1 MEDVMDAPM
10 DIGTSSH
17 QHPQGLH
24 QASNT
29 QYTGLNTNAGTSWP
43 ASHARICLH
52 ISTVPVLTEMD
63 RLYRQMR
70 AVVAGVPPAREQFKE
85 IAVKV
90 HIRRPER
97 DTWAYMGRGIVTQ
110 ELTGQ
115 SSRVGTHAF
124 ILCASIRASD
134 MPYIFSRQG
143 PIISQDSDRVR
154 RGASSFSQSCAGLTA
169 SSRPGLSPPGGEAW
183 QLRRHRL
190 CRRRSSRLMVSQCER
205 PSFSAEVLQN

>member
-24 QASNT
+24 KASNT

-115 SSRVGTHAF
+115 SSRVGTHAP
-124 ILCASIRASD
+124 ILYASIRASD

-154 RGASSFSQSCAGLTA
+154 RGASSCLSIVCRTNDLISYRAQPSRRRGVAT
-169 SSRPGLSPPGGEAW
+169 SSSSAVSKEVGSFHGLS
-183 QLRRHRL
+183 
-190 CRRRSSRLMVSQCER
+190 M
-205 PSFSAEVLQN
+205 

>member
-115 SSRVGTHAF
+115 SSRVGMHAS
-124 ILCASIRASD
+124 ILYASIRASD

-154 RGASSFSQSCAGLTA
+154 RGASSCLSIVCRTNDLISYRAQPSRRRGVAT
-169 SSRPGLSPPGGEAW
+169 SSSSAVSKEVESSHGLS
-183 QLRRHRL
+183 
-190 CRRRSSRLMVSQCER
+190 M
-205 PSFSAEVLQN
+205 